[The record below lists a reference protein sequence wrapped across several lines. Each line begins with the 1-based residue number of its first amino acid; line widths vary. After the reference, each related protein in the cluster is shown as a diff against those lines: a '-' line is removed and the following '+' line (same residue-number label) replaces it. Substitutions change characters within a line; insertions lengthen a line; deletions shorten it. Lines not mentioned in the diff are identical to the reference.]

1 MTHLLWYHSSIIY
14 LLHLKRGID
23 LLRFVLGKSGTGK
36 TEYLYNT
43 LTKLAESGENRI
55 IMLIPDQSSFETEK
69 VFLDRLGAKKC
80 QNVKVFGFS
89 RFCRYVFDTINFEQK
104 NVIDDSTRAVIMSL
118 ALEQLDTSLE
128 MFANSSGKKSVIEA
142 MLSALKECKK
152 AKISTEMLRNVSAL
166 VDDKTLKTKLME
178 TALIIDT
185 FDAIVEQSYID
196 PLDNLTRAAEILK
209 EKNIFDGFT
218 LAVDSFS
225 GFSKQQLEVLRL
237 LFMQCESVFVALT
250 LNPFEDEQQSLFST
264 TNDTYKSLKAIAKA
278 ENIDI
283 KSPIKLEE
291 NFRNESEELKILEKN
306 FYQNKN
312 NKYEL
317 KTNAITAFSADT
329 VYGECEFVA
338 KQIKKLIIE
347 QGYLYSDI
355 AVICRDIAPYA
366 GVLNTVFDKY
376 EIPYFMDMS
385 YDIYIKPVIRYVC
398 SIFNAVLNGW
408 QKMIYLQF

>member
-1 MTHLLWYHSSIIY
+1 M
-14 LLHLKRGID
+14 
-23 LLRFVLGKSGTGK
+23 
-36 TEYLYNT
+36 
-43 LTKLAESGENRI
+43 
-55 IMLIPDQSSFETEK
+55 
-69 VFLDRLGAKKC
+69 
-80 QNVKVFGFS
+80 
-89 RFCRYVFDTINFEQK
+89 
-104 NVIDDSTRAVIMSL
+104 
-118 ALEQLDTSLE
+118 
-128 MFANSSGKKSVIEA
+128 
-142 MLSALKECKK
+142 
-152 AKISTEMLRNVSAL
+152 
-166 VDDKTLKTKLME
+166 
-178 TALIIDT
+178 
-185 FDAIVEQSYID
+185 
-196 PLDNLTRAAEILK
+196 
-209 EKNIFDGFT
+209 
-218 LAVDSFS
+218 
-225 GFSKQQLEVLRL
+225 LRL
-237 LFMQCESVFVALT
+237 LFIQCESAFVALT

-291 NFRNESEELKILEKN
+291 NFRNENEELKILEKN